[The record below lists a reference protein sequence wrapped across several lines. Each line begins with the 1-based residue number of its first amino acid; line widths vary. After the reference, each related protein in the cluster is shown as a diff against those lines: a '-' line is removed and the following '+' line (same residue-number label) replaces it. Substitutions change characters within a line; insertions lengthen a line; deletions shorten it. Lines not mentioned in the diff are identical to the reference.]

1 MTRGQIVFYALLA
14 LIALI
19 RVLGAITMVL
29 VQYLLLIAVCTA
41 WVILWVKTWRGI
53 WDRCER
59 KSQKFLTLW
68 FGGWGAIAPPVAF
81 WYAGHM
87 ALVDAYQSLQAQ

>member
-19 RVLGAITMVL
+19 RVLGPTTLVL
-29 VQYLLLIAVCTA
+29 VQYLLLIAGLTA
-41 WVILWVKTWRGI
+41 FVVLWVKTWRGV

-68 FGGWGAIAPPVAF
+68 FGGLGTIVTTMFIWQL
-81 WYAGHM
+81 GHM
-87 ALVDAYQSLQAQ
+87 ALVDVYQSLQAQ